1 MSGFLYCM
9 LDKKRA
15 YIKERVREV
24 LKAVGL
30 AGYEDQLPKNLS
42 GGQQQRVSI
51 ARAIVTKPKFL
62 IADEPTGAL
71 DSETSK
77 EIMALFKQLNH
88 DNETTIIIVT
98 HDPNVGAQADRLV
111 HILDGRL
118 TEDVDHKPKGDANEV
133 HWIIKDSVAI
143 VKSQPQA

>member
-1 MSGFLYCM
+1 M
-9 LDKKRA
+9 
-15 YIKERVREV
+15 
-24 LKAVGL
+24 
-30 AGYEDQLPKNLS
+30 
-42 GGQQQRVSI
+42 
-51 ARAIVTKPKFL
+51 TKPKFL

-118 TEDVDHKPKGDANEV
+118 TEDVDHKPKGMLMKFIELLKTA
-133 HWIIKDSVAI
+133 WQSL
-143 VKSQPQA
+143 KSQPQA

>member
-1 MSGFLYCM
+1 MEFERQLELIHLQITGNCNLRCYFCGQWGHEGFFS
-9 LDKKRA
+9 RA
-15 YIKERVREV
+15 AGTPLSREEWFGFMER
-24 LKAVGL
+24 L
-30 AGYEDQLPKNLS
+30 AEMYASAAQKPS
-42 GGQQQRVSI
+42 VIFWGG
-51 ARAIVTKPKFL
+51 
-62 IADEPTGAL
+62 EPL
-71 DSETSK
+71 CWDSETSK

-133 HWIIKDSVAI
+133 H
-143 VKSQPQA
+143 

>member
-1 MSGFLYCM
+1 MDQFEILK
-9 LDKKRA
+9 DKSH
-15 YIKERVREV
+15 I
-24 LKAVGL
+24 
-30 AGYEDQLPKNLS
+30 
-42 GGQQQRVSI
+42 
-51 ARAIVTKPKFL
+51 L
-62 IADEPTGAL
+62 ISQTGKSGAL

-118 TEDVDHKPKGDANEV
+118 TEDVDHSRNKYLRIDHPK
-133 HWIIKDSVAI
+133 I
-143 VKSQPQA
+143 Q